1 MAGQDESVFVR
12 VHDAE
17 YIRASKRPHMTATP
31 RVYAPDVKDNAQ
43 RKDLVLASMDDESVY
58 GSDLYRLEFG
68 RAVEHGLLTNY
79 KALVLTVSEAQVS
92 RTLQSSFAANGDLAL
107 DDAARIVGCWNA
119 LAKQTQN
126 PADYEADPGVMRTAV
141 AFASDIRTSERFAG
155 AVGYEPGADP
165 SGQRGPRQCPVPW
178 ARHVDGTVNAMER
191 NEALRR
197 LKRAPMEGDS
207 CRTPTNARC
216 LSEGVDVAALMV
228 IS

>member
-1 MAGQDESVFVR
+1 M
-12 VHDAE
+12 
-17 YIRASKRPHMTATP
+17 
-31 RVYAPDVKDNAQ
+31 
-43 RKDLVLASMDDESVY
+43 
-58 GSDLYRLEFG
+58 
-68 RAVEHGLLTNY
+68 EHGLLTSY

-119 LAKQTQN
+119 LAKQTQD

-155 AVGYEPGADP
+155 ADDGVADMNLERTRQAG
-165 SGQRGPRQCPVPW
+165 SGRRGPRQCPVPW

-216 LSEGVDVAALMV
+216 LSEGVDVPALMV